1 MNDRT
6 TQAPAPSAPLV
17 PMGPVSAP
25 TSPAV
30 PAGAA
35 QRATPAGTAAYE
47 GGRAPRLAP
56 DFFRTMAGGLRA
68 SGIGLGTYLGADTDA
83 DDHRY
88 TMAIRAAVDGG
99 INVIDTAVNYR
110 CQRSER
116 AVGRALQL
124 LLARDGALT
133 RDQFV
138 VSTKGGYVPLEDC
151 PPATAEGYQGYLR
164 REFFAPRMLSPAELV
179 GGGHSLAPAF
189 IADCLRRSRE
199 NLGLGTIDLYYVHN
213 PEQQLPTVPYDELL
227 GRVRAVFELLEEKV
241 SAGEIGS
248 YGVAT
253 WNGLRVPPGTR
264 GHLSLVDLV
273 RLAREV
279 AGEGHHFT
287 TVQLPVNLAMP
298 EGFRLGTQAMAGDA
312 GGEHLLPAVQAAAEL
327 GLDVVASASL
337 AQGRLADGLPPTIR
351 ELFPALETDAQRA
364 AAFVRSLPGV
374 TVALV
379 GMKELA
385 HVEEQVRGA
394 RIGGSGGR

>member
-6 TQAPAPSAPLV
+6 TQPPAPVAPPAPLA
-17 PMGPVSAP
+17 PFAPV
-25 TSPAV
+25 TV
-30 PAGAA
+30 PATPAH
-35 QRATPAGTAAYE
+35 RATPGGTAAFE
-47 GGRAPRLAP
+47 GRHAQSLAP
-56 DFFRTMAGGLRA
+56 DFYRSTSGGLRV
-68 SGIGLGTYLGADTDA
+68 SGLGLGTYLGADTDA

-88 TMAIRAAVDGG
+88 TMAMRAAVDGG

-124 LLARDGALT
+124 LSARDGAFT
-133 RDQFV
+133 RDQV
-138 VSTKGGYVPLEDC
+138 VVCTKGGYVPLEDC

-164 REFFAPRMLSPAELV
+164 REFFAPRVLTPAELV

-199 NLGLGTIDLYYVHN
+199 NLGLDTIDLYYVHN
-213 PEQQLPTVPYDELL
+213 PEQQLPTVPYDELRT
-227 GRVRAVFELLEEKV
+227 RVRDVFTLLEEKV

-253 WNGLRVPPGTR
+253 WNGLRVPPGAR
-264 GHLSLVDLV
+264 GHLSLADFV
-273 RLAREV
+273 RLAQEV
-279 AGEGHHFT
+279 AGEDHHFT

-298 EGFRLGTQAMAGDA
+298 EAFRLGTQVIPGA
-312 GGEHLLPAVQAAAEL
+312 GGGNHLLPAVQAAAEL

-337 AQGRLADGLPPTIR
+337 AQGRLAEGLPPTIQ
-351 ELFPALETDAQRA
+351 ELFPGLESDAQRA
-364 AAFVRSLPGV
+364 ATFVRSLPGV

-379 GMKELA
+379 GMKELG
-385 HVEEQVRGA
+385 HVDEQLRGA
-394 RIGGSGGR
+394 RIGGSGSR

>member
-6 TQAPAPSAPLV
+6 TQPPAPAPPLAPF
-17 PMGPVSAP
+17 GPV
-25 TSPAV
+25 AV
-30 PAGAA
+30 PAAPA
-35 QRATPAGTAAYE
+35 PRATAAGTSAYE
-47 GGRAPRLAP
+47 AHHAPRLAP
-56 DFFRTMAGGLRA
+56 DFFRAMAGGARA
-68 SGIGLGTYLGADTDA
+68 SGIGIGTYLGADTDA

-124 LLARDGALT
+124 LFARDGALT
-133 RDQFV
+133 RDQV
-138 VSTKGGYVPLEDC
+138 VVCTKGGYVPLEDC
-151 PPATAEGYQGYLR
+151 PPATPEGYQGYLR
-164 REFFAPRMLSPAELV
+164 REFFAPRVLDPADLV

-189 IADCLRRSRE
+189 IADCLRRSRD
-199 NLGLGTIDLYYVHN
+199 NLGLSTIDLYYVHN
-213 PEQQLPTVPYDELL
+213 PEQQLPAVPYDELL
-227 GRVRAVFELLEEKV
+227 RRVRGVFALLEEKV
-241 SAGEIGS
+241 GAGEIGS

-253 WNGLRVPPGTR
+253 WNGLRVPPGAR
-264 GHLSLVDLV
+264 GHLSLADLV
-273 RLAREV
+273 RLAEEV

-298 EGFRLGTQAMAGDA
+298 EGFRLGTQVV
-312 GGEHLLPAVQAAAEL
+312 GGRTGNEHLIPAVQAAAEL

-337 AQGRLADGLPPTIR
+337 AQGRLAGGLPPTIQ
-351 ELFPALETDAQRA
+351 ELFPGLETDAQRA
-364 AAFVRSLPGV
+364 ATFVRSLPGV

-379 GMKELA
+379 GMKELS

-394 RIGGSGGR
+394 RIGGSGSR